1 MSGEIHRFALCL
13 DDLDFWGD
21 EGFGDQGGEVGHDL
35 FDFGAAAG
43 EACDGWRAGEDER
56 GDLFGKAFD
65 VGFVLASDSYS

>member
-1 MSGEIHRFALCL
+1 MSESPKKSFRCTGNPKTSRL

-43 EACDGWRAGEDER
+43 EACD
-56 GDLFGKAFD
+56 
-65 VGFVLASDSYS
+65 